1 MSRLSKAALI
11 TFVVAT
17 LAGSCLHF
25 VYALW
30 PNGLTA
36 LLAPVNE
43 SLWEH
48 VKILYWPCLLSGILL
63 VRREPESLGARAFSL
78 LLSAAVML
86 GVGYLYHVV
95 LEGDSLFFDV
105 ALYVLVMAAFFL
117 LPCFLRTPVWSRT
130 RLLWVVLVLA
140 LGAALTLGEMAL
152 DYRRRRPRRRWRD
165 AGLLLLSLSVVW
177 IVIMPPFF
185 FWGVSD
191 EKELAR
197 ATLGLGIATLV
208 ACVVCLLRWRCLR
221 AEAEMRLWELK
232 AERRRR
238 DMLCARA
245 AAEGGGR

>member
-117 LPCFLRTPVWSRT
+117 LPCFS
-130 RLLWVVLVLA
+130 A
-140 LGAALTLGEMAL
+140 LPSGAAHACSGWCWCW
-152 DYRRRRPRRRWRD
+152 RWRRHLCIYLVP
-165 AGLLLLSLSVVW
+165 AGWPAVPGSL
-177 IVIMPPFF
+177 P
-185 FWGVSD
+185 
-191 EKELAR
+191 
-197 ATLGLGIATLV
+197 ATF
-208 ACVVCLLRWRCLR
+208 
-221 AEAEMRLWELK
+221 
-232 AERRRR
+232 
-238 DMLCARA
+238 
-245 AAEGGGR
+245 

>member
-25 VYALW
+25 LYALW

-48 VKILYWPCLLSGILL
+48 VKILYWPCLLSGVLL

-105 ALYVLVMAAFFL
+105 ALYVLVPLCAGDGRLFPAALFPPHSRLEPHTPALGGAGAGAGRRHLCIYLVPAGWPAVPGSLPARLLFASLLSMSHFGREYVLVGPEGFFH
-117 LPCFLRTPVWSRT
+117 RKRRNAHVRT
-130 RLLWVVLVLA
+130 RRPFA
-140 LGAALTLGEMAL
+140 PQRG
-152 DYRRRRPRRRWRD
+152 RRSPPAPVRLYPVG
-165 AGLLLLSLSVVW
+165 AGLV
-177 IVIMPPFF
+177 P
-185 FWGVSD
+185 
-191 EKELAR
+191 AR
-197 ATLGLGIATLV
+197 
-208 ACVVCLLRWRCLR
+208 
-221 AEAEMRLWELK
+221 
-232 AERRRR
+232 
-238 DMLCARA
+238 
-245 AAEGGGR
+245 GRP

>member
-25 VYALW
+25 LYALW

-48 VKILYWPCLLSGILL
+48 VKILYWPCLLSGVLL

-105 ALYVLVMAAFFL
+105 AL
-117 LPCFLRTPVWSRT
+117 
-130 RLLWVVLVLA
+130 
-140 LGAALTLGEMAL
+140 
-152 DYRRRRPRRRWRD
+152 
-165 AGLLLLSLSVVW
+165 
-177 IVIMPPFF
+177 
-185 FWGVSD
+185 
-191 EKELAR
+191 
-197 ATLGLGIATLV
+197 
-208 ACVVCLLRWRCLR
+208 
-221 AEAEMRLWELK
+221 
-232 AERRRR
+232 
-238 DMLCARA
+238 
-245 AAEGGGR
+245 

>member
-25 VYALW
+25 LYALW

-48 VKILYWPCLLSGILL
+48 VKILYWPCLLSGVLL

-86 GVGYLYHVV
+86 
-95 LEGDSLFFDV
+95 
-105 ALYVLVMAAFFL
+105 AAFFL

-140 LGAALTLGEMAL
+140 LGAATFVFTWCPP
-152 DYRRRRPRRRWRD
+152 D
-165 AGLLLLSLSVVW
+165 GLLFRDLSLPAIYSL
-177 IVIMPPFF
+177 P
-185 FWGVSD
+185 
-191 EKELAR
+191 
-197 ATLGLGIATLV
+197 
-208 ACVVCLLRWRCLR
+208 C
-221 AEAEMRLWELK
+221 
-232 AERRRR
+232 
-238 DMLCARA
+238 
-245 AAEGGGR
+245 

>member
-48 VKILYWPCLLSGILL
+48 VKILYWPCLLSGVLL

-130 RLLWVVLVLA
+130 RLLWAALVLA
-140 LGAALTLGEMAL
+140 LAPPPLYLPGARRMACCSGIS
-152 DYRRRRPRRRWRD
+152 PC
-165 AGLLLLSLSVVW
+165 
-177 IVIMPPFF
+177 PPFIRF
-185 FWGVSD
+185 PVEYEPF
-191 EKELAR
+191 R
-197 ATLGLGIATLV
+197 P
-208 ACVVCLLRWRCLR
+208 
-221 AEAEMRLWELK
+221 
-232 AERRRR
+232 
-238 DMLCARA
+238 
-245 AAEGGGR
+245 

>member
-105 ALYVLVMAAFFL
+105 ALYVLVMA
-117 LPCFLRTPVWSRT
+117 
-130 RLLWVVLVLA
+130 
-140 LGAALTLGEMAL
+140 LGAATFVFTWCPP
-152 DYRRRRPRRRWRD
+152 D
-165 AGLLLLSLSVVW
+165 GLLFRDLSLPTFYSL
-177 IVIMPPFF
+177 P
-185 FWGVSD
+185 
-191 EKELAR
+191 
-197 ATLGLGIATLV
+197 
-208 ACVVCLLRWRCLR
+208 C
-221 AEAEMRLWELK
+221 
-232 AERRRR
+232 
-238 DMLCARA
+238 
-245 AAEGGGR
+245 

>member
-48 VKILYWPCLLSGILL
+48 VKILYWPCLLSGVLL

-130 RLLWVVLVLA
+130 RLLWVVLVPA
-140 LGAALTLGEMAL
+140 LGAATFVFTWCPPDGLLFRDPPRPPFIPSLLSMSHFGREYIL
-152 DYRRRRPRRRWRD
+152 VGPEGFFHRKRRNAHVRTRRPFAPQRGRRSPPAPVRLYPVG
-165 AGLLLLSLSVVW
+165 AGLSH
-177 IVIMPPFF
+177 
-185 FWGVSD
+185 
-191 EKELAR
+191 R
-197 ATLGLGIATLV
+197 
-208 ACVVCLLRWRCLR
+208 
-221 AEAEMRLWELK
+221 
-232 AERRRR
+232 
-238 DMLCARA
+238 
-245 AAEGGGR
+245 GRP